1 MTLKLIDICHKHK
14 SELPEFLETWEMSD
28 DLFQDLYDYY
38 FDQMP
43 IGTRKARDADP
54 YEWVAERFSE
64 DVYCEMDFK
73 LP

>member
-1 MTLKLIDICHKHK
+1 MTMLNEICVRHK
-14 SELPEFLETWEMSD
+14 SELNDFLETWEMSD
-28 DLFQDLYDYY
+28 SLFQDLYNYY

-64 DVYCEMDFK
+64 DVYCEME
-73 LP
+73 LNLNE

>member
-1 MTLKLIDICHKHK
+1 MLNEICVRHK
-14 SELPEFLETWEMSD
+14 SELNDFLETWEMSD
-28 DLFQDLYDYY
+28 SLFQDLYNYY

-64 DVYCEMDFK
+64 DVYCEMELNLDE
-73 LP
+73 